1 MNNNSFLKRQ
11 KELKRK
17 EKQKEKEVRKAARKQ
32 GQGGADESSDMELVL
47 DASGLT
53 GVGADGATAVV
64 PGLAPSASGDS
75 VVRAVGEPPKD

>member
-17 EKQKEKEVRKAARKQ
+17 EKQKEKEIRKAARKQ
-32 GQGGADESSDMELVL
+32 GQGSGDESEVELAL

-53 GVGADGATAVV
+53 GVGPDGASAVV
-64 PGLAPSASGDS
+64 PGLVPSASGDS
-75 VVRAVGEPPKD
+75 VVRAVGEPAKD